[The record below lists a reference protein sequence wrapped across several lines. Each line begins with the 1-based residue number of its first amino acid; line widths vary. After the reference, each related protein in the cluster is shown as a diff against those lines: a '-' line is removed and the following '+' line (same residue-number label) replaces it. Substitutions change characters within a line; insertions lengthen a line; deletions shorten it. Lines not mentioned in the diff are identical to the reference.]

1 MRGKGWLY
9 RALFLL
15 FFLAGIW
22 MADTMPVYAAEGG
35 PENDLVDE
43 TMLENFDFSEIEAF
57 LSGQESTGSISFRS
71 LLQQILSQEE
81 VDKQELFGALWHLI
95 AGELTDGKTIFVQL
109 LILCA
114 AFAILHNFA
123 SVFPNS
129 QIHTASFYM
138 FFLALIT
145 LLMRSYVLVHQIL
158 TEVLGNLVDFMEA
171 LIPAFCLALMFSSA
185 ASTAAVVYQII
196 VAVIYLIERIL
207 LYLVVPGVHIFVVLQ
222 MLNHMT
228 GEVMISKITSL
239 LKRIITWGLRIMVAA
254 ITGMNILQSLIAPA
268 LDGLKHT
275 AVTKTLNMIPGLGG
289 SASAVTSMFLGSA
302 VVIKNGIG
310 VAALVI
316 LLILCLGPLI
326 KMGALT
332 LLYKLAGAVVEPISD
347 KRVCNCISSVG
358 EGAGL
363 LMKVLFSA
371 MMMFMVTIAIIT
383 AAVR

>member
-310 VAALVI
+310 VAALVR

-326 KMGALT
+326 
-332 LLYKLAGAVVEPISD
+332 
-347 KRVCNCISSVG
+347 
-358 EGAGL
+358 
-363 LMKVLFSA
+363 
-371 MMMFMVTIAIIT
+371 
-383 AAVR
+383 